1 MKVASFALLLLAL
14 IAVALA
20 IPNLPRVAISSAA
33 PPAQY
38 RVVQPTMTFADKES
52 PSKTLSR
59 VLTEETQN
67 GWTFVTVIQLPGSWT
82 EVNLPVYFVFRKS

>member
-1 MKVASFALLLLAL
+1 MKVATFVLLPLTL
-14 IAVALA
+14 IAVAVA
-20 IPNLPRVAISSAA
+20 MPNLRVALSSGAT
-33 PPAQY
+33 PAQY

-52 PSKTLSR
+52 PGNTLSR

-82 EVNLPVYFVFRKS
+82 EVHLPILFILRKS